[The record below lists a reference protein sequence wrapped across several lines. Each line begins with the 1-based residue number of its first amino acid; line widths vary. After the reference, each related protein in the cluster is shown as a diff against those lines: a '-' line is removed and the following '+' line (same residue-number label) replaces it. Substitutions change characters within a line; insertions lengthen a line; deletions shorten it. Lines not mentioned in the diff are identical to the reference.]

1 MPLVIETISN
11 QRFAVSRRYFGR
23 EFTADRLDKREKKMS
38 EFQVLTEAVIKGDI
52 QAAVKE
58 TQKGLDE
65 SKAVQDILDK
75 GLIAAMDE
83 VGERFAKGQ
92 MFVPQ
97 MLRSAKTM
105 QECMKLIKH
114 LFEEGELAAKGKVV
128 IGTVRQDLHD
138 IGKNLV
144 AMMMEGAGFTV
155 TDLGVD
161 VSPQAFVQKAKEV
174 EADIVAMSALLS
186 TTMPA
191 MRETIA
197 ALQEA
202 GVREKVKVMIGGAPV
217 TEKFAHEIKADAY
230 APDAGSAVMGAKK
243 LLKLA

>member
-1 MPLVIETISN
+1 V
-11 QRFAVSRRYFGR
+11 A
-23 EFTADRLDKREKKMS
+23 
-38 EFQVLTEAVIKGDI
+38 
-52 QAAVKE
+52 E
-58 TQKGLDE
+58 TQSALDAG
-65 SKAVQDILDK
+65 SKVQDILDK

-83 VGERFAKGQ
+83 VGEKFTTGQ

-105 QECMKLIKH
+105 QECMKLIKP
-114 LFEEGELAAKGKVV
+114 LFQEGELAAKGKVV

-144 AMMMEGAGFTV
+144 AMMMEGAGFTI

-161 VSPQAFVQKAKEV
+161 VSPEKFAEKAKEIG
-174 EADIVAMSALLS
+174 ADIVAMSALLS

-191 MRETIA
+191 MSDTIK

-202 GVREKVKVMIGGAPV
+202 GIRDKVKVMVGGAPV
-217 TEKFAHEIKADAY
+217 TENFALEIKADSY
-230 APDAGSAVMGAKK
+230 APDAGSAVIVAKR
-243 LLKLA
+243 LLFGS

>member
-1 MPLVIETISN
+1 
-11 QRFAVSRRYFGR
+11 
-23 EFTADRLDKREKKMS
+23 MS
-38 EFQVLTEAVIKGDI
+38 EFSSLTEAVIKGDI
-52 QAAVKE
+52 QTAVAE
-58 TQKGLDE
+58 TQSALD
-65 SKAVQDILDK
+65 AGNNVQDILDK

-83 VGERFAKGQ
+83 VGEKFSTGQ

-105 QECMKLIKH
+105 QECMKLIKA
-114 LFEEGELAAKGKVV
+114 LFQEGQLSAKGKVV

-144 AMMMEGAGFTV
+144 AMMMEGAGFSI

-161 VSPQAFVQKAKEV
+161 VSPKDFAQKAQEV
-174 EADIVAMSALLS
+174 GADIVAMSALLS

-191 MRETIA
+191 MRETIE

-202 GVREKVKVMIGGAPV
+202 GIRDKVKVMIGGAPV
-217 TEKFAHEIKADAY
+217 TENFASEIKADSY
-230 APDAGSAVMGAKK
+230 APDAGSAVIAAKK
-243 LLKLA
+243 LLGIT